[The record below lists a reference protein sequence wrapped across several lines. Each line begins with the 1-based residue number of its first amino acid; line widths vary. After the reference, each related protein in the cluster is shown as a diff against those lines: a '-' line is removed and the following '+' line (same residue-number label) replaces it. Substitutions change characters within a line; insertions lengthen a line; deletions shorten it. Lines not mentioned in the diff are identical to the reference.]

1 MSQTNVRLRAEA
13 LGLELDGREDT
24 VAEQLAELER
34 GGFRFE
40 AAAGSFELL
49 VRRSAPDYQPPFEL
63 IDFTA
68 IVGRQGD
75 GASSAQ
81 VMVRLRVG
89 DVVLHTAADAD
100 GPVQAL
106 DRAIRKALVPHYP
119 ALRDVRLVDYRVR
132 TIDAHMGTAAR
143 ARVFIESAS
152 GDERWCTVGCSVDII
167 EASWQALWDS
177 LELPLL
183 RDRDG
188 HRPRPARR
196 VIGDSSQAPRHSF
209 LHLWGP

>member
-1 MSQTNVRLRAEA
+1 MSQTNVRIRAEA
-13 LGLELDGREDT
+13 LGLELDGRESI
-24 VAEQLAELER
+24 VAERLGELER
-34 GGFRFE
+34 SGFRFE
-40 AAAGSFELL
+40 AAGGSFELL
-49 VRRSAPDYQPPFEL
+49 VRRSAPDYRAPFAL

-68 IVGRQGD
+68 IVGKQGA
-75 GASSAQ
+75 GASSVQ
-81 VMVRLRVG
+81 VMARLRVG
-89 DVVLHTAADAD
+89 DVVLHTAGEAD

-106 DRAIRKALVPHYP
+106 DRAIRTALVPHYP

-132 TIDAHMGTAAR
+132 TIDPHQGTAAR
-143 ARVFIESAS
+143 ARVFIESAR

-188 HRPRPARR
+188 HHPQPPARPVR
-196 VIGDSSQAPRHSF
+196 APHQAPHHSF